1 MKGEVMD
8 DDHEPDEDR
17 LTANRR
23 HRQLI
28 DSLDRDIE
36 ETSSAEYQ
44 AEEAERRA
52 LSDRWRNLPS
62 SRALLGTRTHRM
74 TDEQIFHADRE
85 GN

>member
-1 MKGEVMD
+1 MD
-8 DDHEPDEDR
+8 DDYEPDEDR
-17 LTANRR
+17 LTDNRR

-28 DSLDRDIE
+28 DSLDRDIK

-52 LSDRWRNLPS
+52 ASERWRNLPPT
-62 SRALLGTRTHRM
+62 RAPLGTRTHWM
-74 TDEQIFHADRE
+74 TDEQIFHADKD

>member
-1 MKGEVMD
+1 MD
-8 DDHEPDEDR
+8 DDYEPDEDR
-17 LTANRR
+17 LAANRR

-28 DSLDRDIE
+28 DRLDRDIE

-52 LSDRWRNLPS
+52 ASERWRNMPP
-62 SRALLGTRTHRM
+62 SRAPLGTRTHRM
-74 TDEQIFHADRE
+74 TDEQIFHADKD